1 MREKDID
8 NNRRMSFFQ
17 KLYSKL
23 DIPPDVVNGI
33 FVEIRGKSNVCVH
46 GCREILLY
54 TPEEVRVRM
63 SGCVLSVKGLS
74 LYCTAYHSGNA
85 EIDGIIDSVSFAE
98 EV

>member
-8 NNRRMSFFQ
+8 NNRKMSFFQ
-17 KLYSKL
+17 KLSSKL
-23 DIPPDVVNGI
+23 DIPPDVVDGI

-54 TPEEVRVRM
+54 TPKEVRVRM
-63 SGCVLSVKGLS
+63 SGCILSIKGLS

-85 EIDGIIDSVSFAE
+85 EIDGIIYSVSLGE
-98 EV
+98 DL